1 MVAAAGTKTLRKR
14 AAKSTAWVVMRIQVN
29 LSRGAVLG
37 ASLLALLS
45 VRAAAQTSDAQTSPV
60 QTTSVPARIT
70 QAVDDTNL
78 AMLHGNVHRLA
89 RPEFDRGAIA
99 DAQPANR
106 MVLLLQRSPEQETA
120 LRQLLDQQQS
130 KDSKNYHAWLTPDQF
145 AKQFAPADQ
154 DIQAVTS
161 WLQGQGFQIGH
172 VAAGGMFIEFTGTVG
187 QVRSAFHTD
196 IHRFVVNGEEHFA
209 NVSDPQI
216 PAALTPV
223 VAGIVSLHNFP
234 RKSHAHK
241 AGVFQRSKDTGEVRP
256 LFTGGSGANQFFAL
270 GPADFAKIYNVPAAL
285 DGTGQTIAIVNDS
298 NITMSDVTAFR
309 TFFGLPPNNPTVI
322 LNGPDP
328 GIQSGATGDESE
340 ADLDVE
346 WSGAIAPKATIDL
359 VISEGPTTVGAAS
372 IDLSALY
379 IVENN
384 LAAVM
389 SESFGDCEL
398 TSTGSNQF
406 YAALF
411 EQAAAQ
417 GITALVSTGDSGS
430 AACDGG
436 SGSTATAAASGLAV
450 SGIAATAFNIA
461 VGGTD
466 FDDAANPTLYWNTTN
481 TPGTQESA
489 KSYIPETTWNDGC
502 ASAAKVGS
510 LATCATVSST
520 GIDLVGGSG
529 GPSSVTAKPPWQTGQ
544 PSALQSDGKR
554 DLPDVSLFA
563 SDGTKSHNFY
573 VVCEADAVTTPAN
586 SCATSGTAEFLAVGG
601 TSASTPAFAAIIAL
615 INQQTGQRQGNANY
629 VLYKLAAQAGNSCDS
644 SAAGT
649 ITNTSCIFYDTTKGN
664 NSVACKGGTKNCSN
678 ATAGQFGVLVD
689 PSATTTPAWTTTTG
703 YDRATG
709 LGSVNVAN
717 LAAKWTSV
725 TFTPSTTTITS
736 PASGATFAHSTN
748 ATFTV
753 TVTGAGTPTGDVSL
767 IASPAGAAQVA
778 IGPLTLSGGTATMT
792 TDLLPGGASYN
803 VVAHYAGDGTFG
815 ASDSAPVTVT
825 VTPETSKTA
834 IAMVTFNSNGSIAN
848 SNATSAAY
856 GSPYVLRVDV
866 TNSAG
871 TQCSTSSTVIP
882 CPTGKVTITDNGTP
896 LNDFSGSNIA
906 VLNNL
911 GFLEDQPVQLS
922 AGTQALMAV
931 YAGDNSYTGSTSATD
946 AVTITQATTATT
958 VTASPASVAT
968 GGSVTLT
975 ATVSTNSNGAG
986 PTGTVQFKNGS
997 TALGSAATC
1006 TPTAGT
1012 ASTEAFCKATLMNTF
1027 STAGVQSVTAVYSGD
1042 TNYTTSSSAAITVNV
1057 GGSTQA
1063 TTTVVTSSATS
1074 IASGGSVTLTA
1085 KVTGTA
1091 NNGAGVTGT
1100 VQFMNGSTAL
1110 GSAATCTPTAGT
1122 SSTPGSCTATLMTTL
1137 SFLTPPPAPR
1147 QIPGLPVGL
1156 MWIAAGALLTIFL
1169 LTLKRMPLAQRRGYT
1184 YAGLLLF
1191 ACLAAGIAGCS
1202 GMKSSSGSGSHSDS
1216 ITGVYSGDAN
1226 YTTSTST
1233 AITITIQ

>member
-1 MVAAAGTKTLRKR
+1 MKIQ
-14 AAKSTAWVVMRIQVN
+14 AKYYRH
-29 LSRGAVLG
+29 
-37 ASLLALLS
+37 ALLGVS
-45 VRAAAQTSDAQTSPV
+45 LVALLGVRAAAQTPQAQTTAAQSA
-60 QTTSVPARIT
+60 SVAARIT
-70 QAVDDTNL
+70 QAVDNTNL
-78 AMLHGNVHRLA
+78 TMLHGNVHRLA
-89 RPEFDRGAIA
+89 RPEFDRGAIP

-106 MVLLLQRSPEQETA
+106 MVLLLQRSPEQEAA
-120 LRQLLDQQQS
+120 LRQLLDEQQS
-130 KDSKNYHAWLTPDQF
+130 KDSKNYHAWLTPEQF
-145 AKQFAPADQ
+145 GKQFAPADE
-154 DIQAVTS
+154 DVQAVTS

-216 PAALTPV
+216 PATLTPV

-234 RKSHAHK
+234 RKSHAHN

-270 GPADFAKIYNVPAAL
+270 GPADFAKIYNVPATIN
-285 DGTGQTIAIVNDS
+285 GNPPGMGQTIAIVNDS
-298 NITMSDVTAFR
+298 NINMSDVTAFR
-309 TFFGLPPNNPTVI
+309 TFFGLAANNPTII

-328 GIQSGATGDESE
+328 GILSGSTGDESE

-346 WSGAIAPKATIDL
+346 WSGAIAPSATIDL
-359 VISEGPTTVGAAS
+359 VISEGPNTVGAAS

-389 SESFGDCEL
+389 SESFGDCEN
-398 TSTGSNQF
+398 TSTSSNQF

-436 SGSTATAAASGLAV
+436 SSSTATAAASGLAV

-466 FDDAANPTLYWNTTN
+466 FDDATNPATYWNTTN
-481 TPGTQESA
+481 STDGKQESA

-502 ASAAKVGS
+502 ASTATTGS
-510 LATCATVSST
+510 LGTCATVNSN

-573 VVCEADAVTTPAN
+573 VVCEADAVMTAAD

-601 TSASTPAFAAIIAL
+601 TSASTPAFAAIMAL

-629 VLYKLAAQAGNSCDS
+629 VLYKLAAQAGAACNSS
-644 SAAGT
+644 TLSGSQLT
-649 ITNTSCIFYDTTKGN
+649 SNTCVFYDTTKGN

-689 PSATTTPAWTTTTG
+689 PSATTTPAWTATAG

-709 LGSVNVAN
+709 LGSVNVTN
-717 LAAKWTSV
+717 LANNWKNV
-725 TFTPSTTTITS
+725 TFAPSTTTITS
-736 PASGATFAHSTN
+736 PASGATFTHGVVPAN
-748 ATFTV
+748 ENFNV
-753 TVTGAGTPTGDVSL
+753 TVAQTSGSVIPTGDVSL
-767 IASPAGAAQVA
+767 IAGPAGTQQQVVA
-778 IGPLTLSGGTATMT
+778 IGPFKLDNTGKVAIS
-792 TDLLPGGASYN
+792 TDLLPGGTAYN

-815 ASDSAPVTVT
+815 ASGSTPPVTVT
-825 VTPETSKTA
+825 VTPESSKTA
-834 IAMVTFNSNGSIAN
+834 IALITNSGA
-848 SNATSAAY
+848 ATSVAY

-871 TQCSTSSTVIP
+871 TQCSTSTTVIP
-882 CPTGKVTITDNGTP
+882 CPTGKVTVTDNGSP
-896 LNDFSGSNIA
+896 LNDFSGSNSA
-906 VLNNL
+906 VLSNL
-911 GFLEDQPVQLS
+911 GFLEDQPVQLPAS
-922 AGTQALMAV
+922 ATPHPLVAV

-946 AVTITQATTATT
+946 SVTITKATTTT
-958 VTASPASVAT
+958 AVTSSPASVAT

-975 ATVSTNSNGAG
+975 ANITTTSSGVG
-986 PTGTVQFKNGS
+986 PTGTVQFMNGA
-997 TALGSAATC
+997 TALSTPATC
-1006 TPTAGT
+1006 TPTAAVTTGSNPT
-1012 ASTEAFCKATLMNTF
+1012 TAFCKATLSTTF
-1027 STAGVQSVTAVYSGD
+1027 STAGAQSITAVYSGD
-1042 TNYTTSSSAAITVNV
+1042 TNYTTSTSTAITVNV
-1057 GGSTQA
+1057 GGTTQA
-1063 TTTVVTSSATS
+1063 TTTTVTASATS
-1074 IASGGSVTLTA
+1074 IASGGSITLTA
-1085 KVTGTA
+1085 KVVGST
-1091 NNGAGVTGT
+1091 NNGPGVTGM

-1110 GSAATCTPTAGT
+1110 GTAATCTATAGT
-1122 SSTPGSCTATLMTTL
+1122 ASTPGSCTATLTTTL
-1137 SFLTPPPAPR
+1137 AFLTPPAAPR
-1147 QIPGLPVGL
+1147 RIPTFPTGR
-1156 MWIAAGALLTIFL
+1156 MWIAACVLLMIFL
-1169 LTLKRMPLAQRRGYT
+1169 LSLRHMPFAKRRGYV

-1191 ACLAAGIAGCS
+1191 ACAAAGIAGCS
-1202 GMKSSSGSGSHSDS
+1202 GAKTSSSTTSGTHNDS
-1216 ITGVYSGDAN
+1216 ITAVYSGDAN
-1226 YTTSTST
+1226 YAASTST

>member
-1 MVAAAGTKTLRKR
+1 
-14 AAKSTAWVVMRIQVN
+14 MRSQVN

-45 VRAAAQTSDAQTSPV
+45 VRAAAQTPDAQTSPV

-106 MVLLLQRSPEQETA
+106 MLLLLQRSPEQETA
-120 LRQLLDQQQS
+120 LLQLLDQQQS
-130 KDSKNYHAWLTPDQF
+130 KGSKNYHAWLTPDQF

-187 QVRSAFHTD
+187 QVRNAFHTD

-309 TFFGLPPNNPTVI
+309 TFFGLPANNPTVI

-328 GIQSGATGDESE
+328 GILSGATGDESE

-384 LAAVM
+384 LAPVM
-389 SESFGDCEL
+389 SESFGDCEP
-398 TSTGSNQF
+398 TPNGDTF
-406 YAALF
+406 YIALW

-417 GITALVSTGDSGS
+417 GITALVSSGDQGS
-430 AACDGG
+430 AACDA
-436 SGSTATAAASGLAV
+436 SGSTTVTAASHGLTV
-450 SGIAATAFNIA
+450 SGIAATPFNVA

-466 FDDAANPTLYWNTTN
+466 FDDALNPTMFWNLPPN
-481 TPGTQESA
+481 GPGLVSA
-489 KSYIPETTWNDGC
+489 KSYIPETTWNNSC
-502 ASAAKVGS
+502 ASAAVANS
-510 LATCATVSST
+510 LATCATVN
-520 GIDLVGGSG
+520 GKGDDVIAGSG
-529 GPSSVTAKPPWQTGQ
+529 GPSAVTAKPPWQTGTGV
-544 PSALQSDGKR
+544 PADGKR

-563 SDGTKSHNFY
+563 SDGPKTHNFY
-573 VVCEADAVTTPAN
+573 VVCEADAVTTAAN

-601 TSASTPAFAAIIAL
+601 TSASSPAFAAIMAL

-629 VLYKLAAQAGNSCDS
+629 VLYKLAAQAGASCNSS
-644 SAAGT
+644 LPAT
-649 ITNTSCIFYDTTKGN
+649 ITNTSCIFYDVTKGN
-664 NSVACKGGTKNCSN
+664 NSVACQGGSKNCSN

-736 PASGATFAHSTN
+736 PASGATFAHSAN

-767 IASPAGAAQVA
+767 IASPTGAAQVA
-778 IGPLTLSGGTATMT
+778 IGPLTLSGGTATIT

-834 IAMVTFNSNGSIAN
+834 IAMVTFNANGTVAN
-848 SNATSAAY
+848 ANATTAAY

-871 TQCSTSSTVIP
+871 TQCSVSSTVIP

-906 VLNNL
+906 VLSNL
-911 GFLEDQPVQLS
+911 GFLEDQPVQLP
-922 AGTQALMAV
+922 AGSHALAAA
-931 YAGDNSYTGSTSATD
+931 YAGDNSYGASVTTSPD
-946 AVTITQATTATT
+946 NVSITQATTTTT

-975 ATVSTNSNGAG
+975 ATVATASSGVA
-986 PTGTVQFKNGS
+986 PTGTVQFMNGGTALSGTVTYTPTNGS
-997 TALGSAATC
+997 ATAAA
-1006 TPTAGT
+1006 
-1012 ASTEAFCKATLMNTF
+1012 SLKATLSVTF
-1027 STAGVQSVTAVYSGD
+1027 TTAGLQSITAKYSGD
-1042 TNYTTSSSAAITVNV
+1042 TNYTTSTSAATTVNV

-1063 TTTVVTSSATS
+1063 TTTVVTSSASS

-1085 KVTGTA
+1085 KVTGTT
-1091 NNGAGVTGT
+1091 NNGAGVTGM

-1110 GSAATCTPTAGT
+1110 GTAATCTPTAGT
-1122 SSTPGSCTATLMTTL
+1122 ASTPGSCTATLMTTL

-1147 QIPGLPVGL
+1147 QIPRLPVGL

-1169 LTLKRMPLAQRRGYT
+1169 VTLRRMPLAQRRGYA

-1233 AITITIQ
+1233 AITISIH